1 MRRSL
6 VVLCLLAFMTQTNAQ
21 EFDVPT
27 LRGTSPFIPAAPT
40 YTRWA
45 GFYFGGQVGHS
56 SSEMN
61 FAGATESLVAHI
73 LRNTALEN
81 SERPSEWTVLG
92 KANPSGRS
100 YGLFAGYNVQFS
112 DVIFGVDLHYNRS
125 GFSANAPVT
134 PIGRSVVV
142 NGVEYNVDI
151 SGSAS
156 MRITDYGAARL
167 RAGWVVNNF
176 LPYGTVGLAVGRA
189 NIARS
194 ATLSGTQSVVCTA
207 PNDPPGCGIPS
218 AFGDSISEVK
228 NAAFIYGWS
237 AGGGMDVMLM
247 PNFFVRG
254 EFEYIWFTK
263 VQGIQAQIGTARVGA
278 AWKF

>member
-6 VVLCLLAFMTQTNAQ
+6 VVLCLLAFMTQTHAQ

-27 LRGTSPFIPAAPT
+27 LRGSSPFIPAAPK

-45 GFYFGGQVGHS
+45 GFYAGGQIGQS

-61 FAGATESLVAHI
+61 FAGATEPLVAHI
-73 LRNTALEN
+73 LRNTALEDQQ
-81 SERPSEWTVLG
+81 RPSDWAVLG

-125 GFSANAPVT
+125 SFSANAPVT
-134 PIGRSVVV
+134 PIGRIVTVD
-142 NGVEYNVDI
+142 GVEYDVDI

-189 NIARS
+189 DITRS
-194 ATLSGTQSVVCTA
+194 ATVSGTQTVVCTA
-207 PNDPPGCGIPS
+207 VNDPPGCGVPLP
-218 AFGDSISEVK
+218 FGNSISESK
-228 NAAFIYGWS
+228 NGHFLYGWS

-254 EFEYIWFTK
+254 EIEFIWFAK
-263 VQGIQAQIGTARVGA
+263 AQGIVSQIGTARVGA
-278 AWKF
+278 GWKF